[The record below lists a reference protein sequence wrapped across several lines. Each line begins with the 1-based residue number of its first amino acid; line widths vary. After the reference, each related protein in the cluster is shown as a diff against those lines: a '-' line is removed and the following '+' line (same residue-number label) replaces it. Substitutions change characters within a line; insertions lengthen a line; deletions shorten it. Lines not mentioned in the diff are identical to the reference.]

1 MGVGS
6 NLLAS
11 VTGNPVEAVI
21 TIIDRRTLTETQ
33 VKKATT
39 VRTSN
44 GPDTQ
49 VAQALEDIQTA
60 IADIA
65 YKTVGELPI
74 GEYNPNAMGTVK
86 KSMKVQFNPESIS
99 FQAIGGDGFQVMDF
113 SGDTADKKTG
123 GKSLSSKKVD
133 PRISVTI
140 PLIFDAENN
149 ADAFLQDK
157 LIMSPTSIM
166 KNLATAAAT
175 LFGGAEFSVQKQVE
189 GLVAVLRNEYT
200 REITFT
206 WSEMSYSGLISG
218 VDVQYTMFSPTGKPI
233 RAKVN
238 LSILCYDT
246 TVKQGDMGQW
256 ADRYN
261 DCFLNPTNI
270 IKNAKAGQQVS
281 SILNI

>member
-33 VKKATT
+33 VKKADSK
-39 VRTSN
+39 RTSN
-44 GPDTQ
+44 GPSEQEMETR
-49 VAQALEDIQTA
+49 ENFQTA
-60 IADIA
+60 LADIA
-65 YKTVGELPI
+65 LRTAGELPT

-99 FQAIGGDGFQVMDF
+99 IHAIGGGSFQITNF

-123 GKSLSSKKVD
+123 GKSLSSEKAD

-189 GLVAVLRNEYT
+189 GLVSVLRNEYT

-256 ADRYN
+256 ADRYSS
-261 DCFLNPTNI
+261 CFRNPNI

>member
-49 VAQALEDIQTA
+49 VAQAVEDIQTA
-60 IADIA
+60 IADA
-65 YKTVGELPI
+65 VVSTLGELPTS
-74 GEYNPNAMGTVK
+74 EFNPNAMGTVK
-86 KSMKVQFNPESIS
+86 KSMKVQFNPSTITI
-99 FQAIGGDGFQVMDF
+99 QAIGGGKSQVTNYA
-113 SGDTADKKTG
+113 GDTSDKGTG
-123 GKSLSSKKVD
+123 AKSVSYTTLQ
-133 PRISVTI
+133 PRITVTI

-157 LIMSPTSIM
+157 LVMNPVSM
-166 KNLATAAAT
+166 AKNLISAAVAIKRD
-175 LFGGAEFSVQKQVE
+175 FSVQKQVE
-189 GLVAVLRNEYT
+189 GLMAVLRNEYT

-206 WSEMSYSGLISG
+206 WSDMSYSGIING
-218 VDVQYTMFSPTGKPI
+218 VNAQYTMFSPTGKPI
-233 RAKVN
+233 RAVVN
-238 LSILCYDT
+238 LTILCADT
-246 TVKQGDMGQW
+246 TIKQGDMGQW

-261 DCFLNPTNI
+261 SCFLNPTNI

>member
-49 VAQALEDIQTA
+49 VAQAVEDIQTA
-60 IADIA
+60 IADA
-65 YKTVGELPI
+65 VVSTLGELPTS
-74 GEYNPNAMGTVK
+74 EFNPNAMGTVK
-86 KSMKVQFNPESIS
+86 KSMKVQFNPSTITI
-99 FQAIGGDGFQVMDF
+99 QAIGGGKSQVTNYA
-113 SGDTADKKTG
+113 GDTSDKGTG
-123 GKSLSSKKVD
+123 AKSVSYTTLQ
-133 PRISVTI
+133 PRITVTI

-189 GLVAVLRNEYT
+189 GLMAVLRNEYT
-200 REITFT
+200 RAITFT
-206 WSEMSYSGLISG
+206 WSDMSYSGIING
-218 VDVQYTMFSPTGKPI
+218 VNAQYTMFSPTGKPI
-233 RAKVN
+233 RAVVN
-238 LSILCYDT
+238 LTILCADT
-246 TVKQGDMGQW
+246 TIKQGDMGQW

-261 DCFLNPTNI
+261 SCFLNPTNI